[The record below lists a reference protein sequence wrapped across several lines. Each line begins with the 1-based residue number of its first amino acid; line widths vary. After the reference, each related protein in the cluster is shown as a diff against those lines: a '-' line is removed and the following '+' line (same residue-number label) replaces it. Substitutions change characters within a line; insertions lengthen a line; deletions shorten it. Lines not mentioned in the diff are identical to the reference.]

1 MPGETNN
8 DSLPKRRQSR
18 LKGIIDTLYGE
29 HRYIN
34 SLLDKLEQQ
43 ALKLKPGK
51 VPDYQLLLDSIDY
64 LSHFPDQYHHPR
76 EDLLFSMLKRDAEL
90 AEHVE
95 RLQREHVAVRFHNN
109 RLFTE
114 LKAIVGGAPADRPAL
129 SRNLLRYINSYRE
142 HMAYESREIFPRA
155 KGSLS
160 QAQLKKLTDKT
171 RYIDDPLFGDQVHR
185 RYNRL
190 GRDLNLRATAF
201 RDELLVREFS
211 ALETTLKSLTTVQ
224 ECLPRFAVS
233 PRIFTRSA
241 ARPSLQARVMNTFTR
256 TVMKPAMR
264 FGSLES
270 LRAITA
276 RADDQ
281 GEQRVPEDIKF
292 SSVSEQHYRGEW
304 IQIKGRRP
312 RKVMLYLPGGGFIIR
327 TAVQHR
333 VFVARICRAAGVKAL
348 LVHYSLAPEV
358 PFPGGLEDCLAAYH
372 DLLRQGHD
380 PANITLAGDSAGGGL
395 VLSTLLALRDEGTA
409 LPANAIILSPL
420 GDLSHTG
427 SSRQYNKRVDPV
439 IPVQRLAEMQSMYI
453 GQADAKNR
461 YLSPLLADFDA
472 FPPMLAM
479 VGSTEIL
486 LDDAIRAANRAASA
500 QVPFKLEIWEKMP
513 HVFPF
518 FAVLPE
524 SEVALERIAKFIR
537 KQTLG
542 PLPSRYGRDKANSR
556 EQRALLG
563 R

>member
-1 MPGETNN
+1 MPGEMNSGN
-8 DSLPKRRQSR
+8 LPKRRKSR
-18 LKGIIDTLYGE
+18 LKGIIDTLYSE

-34 SLLDKLEQQ
+34 SLLDHLEQE
-43 ALKLKPGK
+43 ALKLKAGK
-51 VPDYQLLLDSIDY
+51 IPDYQLLLDSIDY

-76 EDLLFSMLKRDAEL
+76 EELLFSMLKHEKEL
-90 AEHVE
+90 AEKVE
-95 RLQREHVAVRFHNN
+95 RLQREHVAVHFHNN
-109 RLFTE
+109 RLFAGLT
-114 LKAIVGGAPADRPAL
+114 AIVDGAPADRPAL
-129 SRNLLRYINSYRE
+129 LRDLRRYINGYRE

-160 QAQLKKLTDKT
+160 QAQLKKLSDKT
-171 RYIDDPLFGDQVHR
+171 RYIDDPLFGDQIHR

-190 GRDLNLRATAF
+190 GRDLNLRAAAF
-201 RDELLVREFS
+201 RDEVLVREFT
-211 ALETTLKSLTTVQ
+211 ALEKTLKSLTRAGQ
-224 ECLPRFAVS
+224 RLPGFNAPPGMLR
-233 PRIFTRSA
+233 RSA
-241 ARPSLQARVMNTFTR
+241 VRPSWQARAMNTFTR
-256 TVMKPAMR
+256 SVMKPAMR

-276 RADDQ
+276 KADDQ
-281 GEQRVPEDIKF
+281 GEQNLPDDIKF
-292 SSVSEQHYRGEW
+292 SPVSGQDYRGEW
-304 IQIKGRRP
+304 IRIKGRRS
-312 RKVMLYLPGGGFIIR
+312 RKIILYLPGGGFIIR

-333 VFVARICRAAGVKAL
+333 VFVARICRKAETKAL

-372 DLLRQGHD
+372 DLLLQGHD

-420 GDLSHTG
+420 GDLTYNG
-427 SSRQYNKRVDPV
+427 NSRQYNKRADPV
-439 IPVQRLAEMQSMYI
+439 VPVQRILEMQAMYM

-461 YLSPLLADFDA
+461 YLSPLLADFDG
-472 FPPMLAM
+472 FPPMLGM

-486 LDDAIRAANRAASA
+486 LDDTIRAAGQAARAK
-500 QVPFKLEIWEKMP
+500 VPFNLEIWEQMP

-524 SEVALERIAKFIR
+524 SEVAIDRIARFIN
-537 KQTLG
+537 QQALS
-542 PLPSRYGRDKANSR
+542 PLPSRYGRDKANRR
-556 EQRALLG
+556 EQRALM